1 MRETKR
7 TMMWYEFY
15 QDANI
20 EEHLENMAFNGWRL
34 EKIGFLWRYRR
45 AEPARVRYSVT
56 YFSESSEFN
65 PSPTENEET
74 LREYCAAAGWDFVAA
89 WHQMLIFSTSR
100 EDAPPIETEGAVKLE
115 AIHRAMK
122 KNFLPSGF
130 VILALFGFN
139 LAMQLRLAGR
149 NLPSFLSDGVQL
161 GAALMML
168 LLVFHFVSILCSYFL
183 WYRDAKRSVEQG
195 GPCPKRRSRFARAR
209 QTFLLAAAVSVV
221 LFMYIPAAVR
231 VGRGTLETLLFL
243 LCGYGFMGVVI
254 QLVRGWLKR
263 RGVSAWT
270 NRIVS
275 IGLAFVLG
283 AGIMGGSVFYTLRI
297 HKNVQSGGAETEV
310 YATRY
315 GTERELRRDPLPLKI
330 EDLQPIEELPW
341 SYELTEHWS
350 PLALLREGW
359 QVEYEGLESLD
370 YEIFDVKTDLLYRA
384 CLRDYLKTE
393 ELGGQCRLEYSA
405 ADEEQWGANAAYRL
419 SIDGEEMDTWLLCR
433 NRRIVKITF
442 DWTPTPAQMALTG
455 EKLLA
460 GA

>member
-7 TMMWYEFY
+7 TLMWYEFY

-20 EEHLENMAFNGWRL
+20 EEHLENMAAKGWRL
-34 EKIGFLWRYRR
+34 EKIGYLLRYRR
-45 AEPARVRYSVT
+45 AKPARVRYAVT

-74 LREYCAAAGWDFVAA
+74 LREYCTAAGWDFVAA
-89 WHQMLIFSTSR
+89 WHQMLIFSTLR

-130 VILALFGFN
+130 ALLALFGFN
-139 LAMQLRLAGR
+139 LAMQLRLAER
-149 NLPSFLSDGVQL
+149 NLPSFLADGVQL
-161 GAALMML
+161 GAALVML
-168 LLVFHFVSILCSYFL
+168 LLVCHFLSILCSYFL

-195 GPCPKRRSRFARAR
+195 GGCPKRRSRFARTR
-209 QTFLLAAAVSVV
+209 QTVLLAAEVAV
-221 LFMYIPAAVR
+221 LFFLYIPAAVR
-231 VGRGTLETLLFL
+231 VGQGTLEYILFV
-243 LCGYGFMGVVI
+243 LCGYGFLVVAV

-275 IGLAFVLG
+275 IGLSFVLG
-283 AGIMGGSVFYTLRI
+283 AGIIGGSVFYALRG
-297 HKNVQSGGAETEV
+297 HKSVQHGAAETEV
-310 YATRY
+310 YVTRN
-315 GTERELRRDPLPLKI
+315 GTEHELRRDPLPLKI

-350 PLALLREGW
+350 PLALMREGR
-359 QVEYEGLESLD
+359 QVEYENWESLD
-370 YEIFDVKTDLLYRA
+370 YGIFDVKTDFLYRA
-384 CLRDYLKTE
+384 CLRDYLRTE
-393 ELGGQCRLEYSA
+393 ELLGLEYSA
-405 ADEEQWGANAAYRL
+405 VGEAQWGADVAYRL
-419 SIDGEEMDTWLLCR
+419 SMDGEEMNSWILCR
-433 NRRIVKITF
+433 NRRIVSIAF
-442 DWTPTPAQMALTG
+442 DWTPTPAQMALAG

-460 GA
+460 GT

>member
-20 EEHLENMAFNGWRL
+20 EEHLENMAAKGWRL
-34 EKIGFLWRYRR
+34 EKIGVLWHYRW
-45 AEPARVRYSVT
+45 AEPARVRYAVT

-74 LREYCAAAGWDFVAA
+74 LREYCAAAGWDFVAG
-89 WHQMLIFSTSR
+89 WHQMLIFSTLR

-115 AIHRAMK
+115 AVHRAMK

-139 LAMQLRLAGR
+139 LAMQVRMAAR
-149 NLPSFLSDGVQL
+149 SLPSFLADGVQL
-161 GAALMML
+161 GAALLML
-168 LLVFHFVSILCSYFL
+168 LLVCHFGSILLSYFL
-183 WYRDAKRSVEQG
+183 WYRAANRSVKLG
-195 GPCPKRRSRFARAR
+195 GSCPKRRSRFARMR
-209 QTFLLAAAVSVV
+209 QSFLLTAAVLVV
-221 LFMYIPAAVR
+221 VFLYIPAAMR
-231 VGRGTLETLLFL
+231 TGRGTLETPLFL
-243 LCGYGFMGVVI
+243 LCGYGFLSAAVWG
-254 QLVRGWLKR
+254 VRGWLRR

-283 AGIMGGSVFYTLRI
+283 AAITGGGVLYTLRV
-297 HKNVQSGGAETEV
+297 HQSGGAETEV
-310 YATRY
+310 YVTRY
-315 GTERELRRDPLPLKI
+315 GTEWQLRRDPLPLKI

-350 PLALLREGW
+350 PLASLREGR
-359 QVEYEGLESLD
+359 QVEYENWESLD
-370 YEIFDVKTDLLYRA
+370 YEIFNVKTDFLYRA
-384 CLRDYLKTE
+384 CLSNYLKTE
-393 ELGGQCRLEYSA
+393 ELGGQSWLEYRA
-405 ADEEQWGANAAYRL
+405 ADEVAWGADAAYRL
-419 SIDGEEMDTWLLCR
+419 SIDGEKMNAWLLCR
-433 NRRIVKITF
+433 NRRIVRI
-442 DWTPTPAQMALTG
+442 DWTPTPAQMALAG

-460 GA
+460 GS

>member
-20 EEHLENMAFNGWRL
+20 EEHLENMAAKGWRL
-34 EKIGFLWRYRR
+34 EKIGYLLRYRR
-45 AEPARVRYSVT
+45 AEPARVRYAVT

-74 LREYCAAAGWDFVAA
+74 LREYCTAAGWDFVAA
-89 WHQMLIFSTSR
+89 WHQMLIFSTLR

-130 VILALFGFN
+130 MLLALFGFN
-139 LAMQLRLAGR
+139 LAMQFRFAKG
-149 NLPSFLSDGVQL
+149 NFPSFLADGVQL
-161 GAALMML
+161 GAALVML
-168 LLVFHFVSILCSYFL
+168 LLVSHYGSILLSYFL
-183 WYRDAKRSVEQG
+183 WYWTAKRSVEQG
-195 GPCPKRRSRFARAR
+195 GQCPKRRSRFARAR
-209 QTFLLAAAVSVV
+209 QMVLLVAAIAVLLFL
-221 LFMYIPAAVR
+221 YIPAAVR
-231 VGRGTLETLLFL
+231 VGRGTLEYILFM
-243 LCGYGFMGVVI
+243 LCGYGFLVAAI
-254 QLVRGWLKR
+254 QLMRGWLKR

-283 AGIMGGSVFYTLRI
+283 AGITGGGVFSALRV
-297 HKNVQSGGAETEV
+297 HKSVQSGGAETEV
-310 YATRY
+310 YVTRN
-315 GTERELRRDPLPLKI
+315 GTEQELRRDSLPLKI
-330 EDLQPIEELPW
+330 EDLQPIEALPW

-350 PLALLREGW
+350 PLATLREGK
-359 QVEYEGLESLD
+359 QREYEDWKSLE
-370 YEIFDVKTDLLYRA
+370 YEILDVKMGLLYRV
-384 CLRDYLKTE
+384 CLNDYVRTE
-393 ELGGQCRLEYSA
+393 ELYVTRREYRA
-405 ADEEQWGANAAYRL
+405 ADPEPWGAEAAYRQVL
-419 SIDGEEMDTWLLCR
+419 DGEERDVWVLCR
-433 NRRIVKITF
+433 GRRIARIAF
-442 DWTPTPAQMALTG
+442 DWTPTPAQMALAG